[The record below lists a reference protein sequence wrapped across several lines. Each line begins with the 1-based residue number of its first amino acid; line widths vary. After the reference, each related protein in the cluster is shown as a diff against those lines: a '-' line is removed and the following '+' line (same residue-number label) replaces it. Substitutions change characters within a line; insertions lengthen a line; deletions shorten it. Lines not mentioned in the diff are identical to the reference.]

1 MATFTFQAMN
11 SGGDEVR
18 DEIEA
23 SSQEEAV
30 EKIRQL
36 GLYPTSVRLK
46 AADRSAAAPA
56 ARAAKPG
63 AKRSITLGGV
73 SNKQLCMFTRQL
85 STLQDA
91 GLPLVRSVRI
101 LAGQLKPGLLKN
113 ALTEVA
119 EDVESGSSFSEALA
133 KHPRVFDR
141 LYVNMVR
148 AGEAGGVLDTI
159 LARLADFKEKARKL
173 RSKIIG
179 AMIYPVAIV
188 TIAVSIVSLIMVFI
202 VPKFEEI
209 FADFGAELPMMTKT
223 LIKISN
229 IMFMWKWA
237 ILLIPVG
244 LVVFVKLIKQTH
256 MGRYTIDKVKL
267 YMPVFGSISRK
278 STVSRFCRTLG
289 TLISSGVPILE
300 ALNIVKDTAGNEVIS
315 QAIGKVHDSIKDG
328 DTIAEPLR
336 QSGVVDDMVVNM
348 VDVGEE
354 TGDLDKMLIK
364 VADVYDEEVDG
375 LVASMMSLLEPMII
389 VFLGTMVGGI
399 VVALFLPLV
408 SLMTGMAERSGG

>member
-1 MATFTFQAMN
+1 MATFMFQAMN

-18 DEIEA
+18 DEIDA

-46 AADRSAAAPA
+46 SADRMTAPA
-56 ARAAKPG
+56 ARAARPA
-63 AKRSITLGGV
+63 AKRTITIGGV
-73 SNKQLCMFTRQL
+73 SNKQLCMLTRQL

-101 LAGQLKPGLLKN
+101 LGGQLKPGLLKN
-113 ALTEVA
+113 VLDEVA
-119 EDVESGSSFSEALA
+119 EDVESGSSFSESLA

-173 RSKIIG
+173 RAKIIG
-179 AMIYPVAIV
+179 AMIYPVAVI
-188 TIAVSIVSLIMVFI
+188 TIAVGIVTLIMIVI
-202 VPKFEEI
+202 VPKFQEI
-209 FADFGAELPMMTKT
+209 FADFETPMPAMTKT
-223 LIKISN
+223 LISVSN
-229 IMFMWKWA
+229 AMFKYKWF

-244 LVVFVKLIKQTH
+244 LVVAVKLFKQSKV
-256 MGRYTIDKVKL
+256 GNYIVDRVKL
-267 YMPVFGSISRK
+267 YMPIFGGILRRSV
-278 STVSRFCRTLG
+278 VSRFCRTLG
-289 TLISSGVPILE
+289 TLIASGVPILE
-300 ALNIVKDTAGNEVIS
+300 ALNIVRDTAGNEVIGR
-315 QAIGKVHDSIKDG
+315 AIGKIHDSIKEG

-375 LVASMMSLLEPMII
+375 LVANMMSLMEPIII
-389 VFLGTMVGGI
+389 VFLGLTVGYI
-399 VVALFLPLV
+399 VISLFLPLIT
-408 SLMTGMAERSGG
+408 LMEGMSAG

>member
-315 QAIGKVHDSIKDG
+315 QAIGKVHDSIKEG

>member
-1 MATFTFQAMN
+1 MSTFSFQAMN

-46 AADRSAAAPA
+46 SADRTAAPT
-56 ARAAKPG
+56 ARAARPVG
-63 AKRSITLGGV
+63 KRTITLGGV
-73 SNKQLCMFTRQL
+73 SNKQLCLFTRQL

-113 ALTEVA
+113 SLNEIA

-179 AMIYPVAIV
+179 AMIYPVAVV
-188 TIAVSIVSLIMVFI
+188 TIAITIVSLIMVFI

-209 FADFGAELPMMTKT
+209 FVDFGAELPRMTKI
-223 LIKISN
+223 LIAVSG
-229 IMFMWKWA
+229 IMFTWKWA
-237 ILLIPVG
+237 ILLVPVG
-244 LVVFVKLIKQTH
+244 AVIFVKLIKQTH
-256 MGRYTIDKVKL
+256 AGRLLIDRVKL
-267 YMPVFGSISRK
+267 YMPVFGAIVRK

-300 ALNIVKDTAGNEVIS
+300 ALNIVKDTSGNEVIS
-315 QAIGKVHDSIKDG
+315 RAIGKVHDSIKEG

-389 VFLGTMVGGI
+389 VFLGLMVGAI
-399 VVALFLPLV
+399 VVSLFLPLI
-408 SLMTGMAERSGG
+408 SLMTGMAQHGS